1 MEFVQD
7 KLDNGLTILG
17 ELNPSA
23 QSAAIG
29 FFVKTGS
36 RDESLVINGVSHFL
50 EHMLFKGAPGLSAL
64 EVNLEFDRLGAKYN
78 AFTSEENT
86 VYYAAVLPERLEEVT
101 TLWTKLMRPSL
112 LDDDFNM
119 EKNVIKEE
127 IAMYKDYPHFDVI
140 DQCRTLHFGN
150 HPCGNSVLGT
160 NASIDAMTAGQMR
173 SYFESRYAPNNII
186 VACCGNADFSKITS
200 LIRKQCSAWISSD
213 ADRTLSFSEGT
224 KEHKFQ
230 KKEILKQQHICL
242 MSPGVGAQD
251 PRRFVGSLLSTII
264 GDSTGSRYFWALID
278 TAIAETA
285 VMHFEAMDGVGVFYS
300 YFRTAPEN
308 VQKTLNITREIL
320 AKLEKEGI
328 TEDELEKAKRKV
340 LSSVALK
347 CETPM
352 GRLVNLGFNWTYSK
366 EYRSVADDVEA
377 IRSITCEQ
385 VNEMIRE
392 FRPAAFSSFSQGPL
406 EL

>member
-1 MEFVQD
+1 MEFVKD
-7 KLDNGLTILG
+7 NLANGLTILG
-17 ELNPSA
+17 ELNPAA

-36 RDESLVINGVSHFL
+36 RDESLAINGVSHFL

-86 VYYAAVLPERLEEVT
+86 VYYAAVLPERLEEVA

-160 NASIDAMTAGQMR
+160 NETIDAMTAKQMR
-173 SYFESRYAPNNII
+173 EYFESRYAPNNII
-186 VACCGNADFSKITS
+186 VACCGNVNFAQITT
-200 LIRKQCSAWISSD
+200 LLREQCSNWVSSD
-213 ADRTLSFSEGT
+213 ANRTLSFSSGT
-224 KEHKFQ
+224 GEHKFE
-230 KKEILKQQHICL
+230 KKEVLKQQHICL

-251 PRRFVGSLLSTII
+251 SRRFVGSLLSAII

-308 VQKTLNITREIL
+308 ADKTMDITRDIL
-320 AKLEKEGI
+320 TRIEKEGV
-328 TEDELEKAKRKV
+328 TEDELEKARRKV
-340 LSSVALK
+340 LSSLALK

-377 IRSITCEQ
+377 IRGITVDQ

-392 FRPAAFSSFSQGPL
+392 FKPAVFSSFTQGPL
-406 EL
+406 EV